1 MVGRMNEEIIRQAA
15 IYFQSAPVYRKLFS
29 EFRAKIESLGRIG
42 GTVNIED
49 YSAEELELL
58 TLFFGE
64 MRNKKVIF
72 LTAFDERLQETKF
85 ADIHLPEL
93 LEVFFG
99 EPIRFNK
106 IVREE
111 KRDKE
116 EEVLKE
122 LGVTY
127 PVLDGYFNY
136 LSKRTADSQWIIR
149 LLLTDSFILSAQLLA
164 KAADALPQKF
174 ERLPVFSQRV
184 SANPHTFDLSG
195 MNGKLLIHFLHF
207 RLYGGGAS
215 PSGTEEVNEL
225 LLQFMILRDDITN
238 FVSFANL
245 VGMQNGTV
253 HPVWHA
259 AVKTESAV
267 NMPLRE
273 LLMIDLVRPA
283 VGTDVYAVENSG
295 IFSSLLDAVP
305 SAPLVCTHGQFKLA
319 GLRLLDFLV
328 ESGSYV
334 HYAGDFDPEGVA
346 MAARLLE
353 RYPERVRLWRMDS
366 DSYVTALSSVELGDR
381 VKKIDSIKH
390 PDVQEILAM
399 MRETKK
405 AGYQE
410 ALLEEMVNELKEKY

>member
-1 MVGRMNEEIIRQAA
+1 MNKEIICQAVT
-15 IYFQSAPVYRKLFS
+15 YFQSTPVYHKLFS

-49 YSAEELELL
+49 YSAEELESL

-64 MRNKKVIF
+64 MGNKKAIP
-72 LTAFDERLQETKF
+72 LIAFDERLQETKF
-85 ADIHLPEL
+85 VDIHLPEL

-106 IVREE
+106 DVRKE

-116 EEVLKE
+116 EEMLKK

-127 PVLDGYFNY
+127 PVLNGYFNY
-136 LSKRTADSQWIIR
+136 LSKRTADSHWIIR
-149 LLLTDSFILSAQLLA
+149 LLLTDSFTLSAQFLA
-164 KAADALPQKF
+164 KAANALPQKF
-174 ERLPVFSQRV
+174 ERLPFFSQRV
-184 SANPHTFDLSG
+184 SGNPHTFDLSG

-207 RLYGGGAS
+207 RLYDGGAP

-225 LLQFMILRDDITN
+225 LLQFLILRDDISN

-245 VGMQNGTV
+245 LGTQDGTV
-253 HPVWHA
+253 HPVWYA

-273 LLMIDLVRPA
+273 LLLIDLVKPA
-283 VGTDVYAVENSG
+283 VGTDVYVVENSG

-353 RYPERVRLWRMDS
+353 RYPERVRLWKMDS
-366 DSYVTALSSVELGDR
+366 ESYATALSSFELGDR
-381 VKKIDSIKH
+381 VKKIGSIKH